1 MDGSSHQPISL
12 ERYQRA
18 LSDAD
23 KFAAWLT
30 DYHTHVTALGGALQG
45 EVAGTQLGHH
55 AICQSQEGG
64 SQCVP
69 KCHFGTIP
77 GLFLWSQCME
87 PTDCIDGLCWCL
99 IKPPLRPRLI
109 NCVCMSGFYLP

>member
-1 MDGSSHQPISL
+1 MGPIQCNVRVSVIPARLQTRQALGVDGSSCQPISL

-45 EVAGTQLGHH
+45 EVAALHLGHGAH
-55 AICQSQEGG
+55 
-64 SQCVP
+64 
-69 KCHFGTIP
+69 
-77 GLFLWSQCME
+77 
-87 PTDCIDGLCWCL
+87 
-99 IKPPLRPRLI
+99 
-109 NCVCMSGFYLP
+109 